1 MKFKT
6 VFFLNMNTI
15 TNKESN
21 IMLKKKQQRN
31 RYRKKNQEKLKI
43 IFHGRKTLEDF
54 QNGLNKSF
62 FVKNQALLVIFFWK
76 NFKNVSTT
84 VDH

>member
-1 MKFKT
+1 
-6 VFFLNMNTI
+6 
-15 TNKESN
+15 
-21 IMLKKKQQRN
+21 MLKKKQQRN

-62 FVKNQALLVIFFWK
+62 FVKNQTLLVIFFWK
-76 NFKNVSTT
+76 NFKNVSTN